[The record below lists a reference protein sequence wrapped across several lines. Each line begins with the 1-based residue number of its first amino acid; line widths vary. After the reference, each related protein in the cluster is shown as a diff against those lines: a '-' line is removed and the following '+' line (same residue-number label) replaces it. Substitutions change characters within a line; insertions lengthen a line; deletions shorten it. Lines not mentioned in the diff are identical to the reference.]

1 MIKKREVSKA
11 LQIPL
16 HLSNHHKQFKAVSA
30 RTLVSPS
37 SAAEGL
43 PGSSLS
49 APPPISSC
57 AISCPLM
64 SEMLL
69 PDMMCLRMC
78 VRSRALVLY
87 LRLQPSTGQWNTIL
101 PPSLSCL
108 VRCTYR
114 LLRAVKLASHPTT
127 KPAPQVRH
135 ASSETL
141 VTSCHKVSPTSQT
154 CEHKLESHPATKSAP
169 QVTHESKISNQKC

>member
-135 ASSETL
+135 ASSETR
-141 VTSCHKVSPTSQT
+141 VTSCHKVSPTSHT
-154 CEHKLESHPATKSAP
+154 
-169 QVTHESKISNQKC
+169 